1 MENKTIIEEIIA
13 ILQKYDL
20 SFSEATD
27 ILMATIIKL
36 KNMKIKF

>member
-1 MENKTIIEEIIA
+1 MENKTIVEEIIA
-13 ILQKYDL
+13 ILQKYNL

-27 ILMATIIKL
+27 ILMAAISKI